1 VEEEKVVYM
10 SFTGSTLFA
19 FLILIVIVGFKVIE
33 YQADK
38 ISIHESLKK
47 KKAQNIVV
55 SKNWLDFDRNTR
67 TYNVSYNVADEG
79 RYKRVCKFHYSDIYW
94 DDESK

>member
-1 VEEEKVVYM
+1 VEEEKVDYM

-47 KKAQNIVV
+47 K
-55 SKNWLDFDRNTR
+55 
-67 TYNVSYNVADEG
+67 
-79 RYKRVCKFHYSDIYW
+79 
-94 DDESK
+94 